1 MGSSSTSAREPKPLK
16 RLTFRS
22 SISVCASPRRSR
34 CASSTAAFG
43 RRLDEVE
50 EHLTSVSVAAAGLM
64 AEGSHHRHR
73 AEERHPRRAEEPHS
87 PGTPRVL
94 IPGET
99 ARRDRGEPDLGK
111 HVQDFGLPAPGE
123 VPIRSLRPRSSSRT
137 WLCVLLTMVL
147 MIAGAYTAISVATS
161 PLSLSF
167 DWGAGEPSIPLTSSS
182 APVATSLAAPRSEL
196 GPRLIA
202 RETRGVAGEPLP
214 LGLTIEGHAEGAV
227 VVITGM
233 IPGLSFSSGSAA
245 GPHSWHVP
253 ATDLTDTWVGP
264 PTGYVGEVE
273 LAAELHLDGRFV
285 QRQPIRIEWM
295 ARTPAVPTPTP
306 SLRPKHKFAAAPQQI
321 QHEESAFKNNMAEQH
336 GERAIQKHVAATVA
350 MPRRAP
356 AKASARRRGPIKPL
370 YTLPTQMTR
379 ASWPG
384 W

>member
-1 MGSSSTSAREPKPLK
+1 MAATTVRVRVPMGSSSTSAREPKPLK
-16 RLTFRS
+16 RLTLRS
-22 SISVCASPRRSR
+22 SISPCGSPRRSR
-34 CASSTAAFG
+34 CASSAAAF
-43 RRLDEVE
+43 RRNISSVSDDVE
-50 EHLTSVSVAAAGLM
+50 EHLTSVSVATAGLM

-73 AEERHPRRAEEPHS
+73 AEERHPAQPEEPHS

-111 HVQDFGLPAPGE
+111 HVQEFGLPAPGE

-137 WLCVLLTMVL
+137 WLCVLITMLL
-147 MIAGAYTAISVATS
+147 MIAGSYTAISVATS
-161 PLSLSF
+161 PSSSF
-167 DWGAGEPSIPLTSSS
+167 DWEAGEPSIPLTSSS
-182 APVATSLAAPRSEL
+182 APVATSLPAPGSEM

-214 LGLTIEGHAEGAV
+214 LGLTLEGHAEGAV

-233 IPGLSFSSGSAA
+233 IPGMSFSSGSAA

-253 ATDLTDTWVGP
+253 ATDLTDTWVGT

-273 LAAELHLDGRFV
+273 LAAELHLDGGRFV
-285 QRQPIRIEWM
+285 QRQPIRIEWI
-295 ARTPAVPTPTP
+295 ART
-306 SLRPKHKFAAAPQQI
+306 
-321 QHEESAFKNNMAEQH
+321 
-336 GERAIQKHVAATVA
+336 
-350 MPRRAP
+350 P
-356 AKASARRRGPIKPL
+356 AKASARRRGPVKPV